1 MVNQVNQAFLFALR
15 VHGKQTRKDGK
26 PYMVHPFSVA
36 TELAKNG
43 ADDDLICAGL
53 LHDTIEDGGV
63 SPEELEQSF
72 GDAVLQ
78 LVLFDTE
85 DKRLSWKARKEA
97 TLHALET
104 CDSRCAMLVCA
115 DKLSNL
121 RDMAEGVE
129 AEGESFWNRFRHG
142 KAEQEWLF
150 RKYVEGFSRL
160 AGLRLYDDLKQ
171 AVESVFPEKRSS

>member
-1 MVNQVNQAFLFALR
+1 MVNKVNQAFLFAMR

-36 TELAKNG
+36 TELAKSG

-63 SPEELEQSF
+63 SPEELEQNF
-72 GDAVLQ
+72 GNEVLR

-85 DKRLSWKARKEA
+85 DKRLSWKERKET
-97 TLHALET
+97 TLRALES
-104 CDSRCAMLVCA
+104 CERRCAMLVCA

-129 AEGESFWNRFRHG
+129 SEGEAFWNRFSHV
-142 KAEQEWLF
+142 KADQERLF
-150 RKYVEGFSRL
+150 RKYVEVFARL
-160 AGLRLYDDLKQ
+160 KGLRLYDDLKE
-171 AVESVFPEKRSS
+171 AVESVFQKERN